1 MSDKLHRWI
10 KSQRRSKRET
20 INFWKKRPASFCI
33 RLVERLFIVDSISN
47 LVVRDISSLERLG
60 IIQNFVTS
68 IEKLEDPIIVERPNR
83 VFSEVGLKI
92 YDVRRSIFRY
102 GIKDA
107 RVHLRSGL
115 SGLFG
120 GFIVEELYPSY
131 MTIFGSGTVLHEY
144 RKIKK
149 SKFETLSGSW
159 VVVENPR
166 YYFHFIAQTLPTI
179 LRSLDHVTGPRIVC
193 HSDAPL
199 WLRDLLISLDAHTY
213 FTKSEVVHLEHAVFT
228 SAPEIASNPEVEL
241 IRKSLAQFQS
251 VKQSTNCFIGRPG
264 KHRNLGLL
272 ESELTKNLNEKGINV
287 IDPESFT
294 WNEELAFFASLS
306 KAVIVNGSGVAN
318 LVWMQPDSEV
328 IILIDGGDFS
338 TQIEK
343 AFLMACK
350 IKIIEIDIREYRHT
364 EHILISKIIDFLS

>member
-1 MSDKLHRWI
+1 MSDKLHKWI
-10 KSQRRSKRET
+10 NSQRRSKRET
-20 INFWKKRPASFCI
+20 LHFWRKRPASFCI
-33 RLVERLFIVDSISN
+33 RLVERLFIVDSIAN
-47 LVVRDISSLERLG
+47 LVVRDVSSLERLG
-60 IIQNFVTS
+60 VIQNFVTS

-92 YDVRRSIFRY
+92 FDVRRSIFRY
-102 GIKDA
+102 GVKDA
-107 RVHLRSGL
+107 KVHLRSGL
-115 SGLFG
+115 SSLFG
-120 GFIVEELYPSY
+120 GFIVEEFYPSY

-144 RKIKK
+144 RQIQKG
-149 SKFETLSGSW
+149 KFETLDGSW

-179 LRSLDHVTGPRIVC
+179 IRSLMHSTEPRIIC
-193 HSDAPL
+193 HFDAPH
-199 WLRDLLISLDAHTY
+199 WLKDLLISLDADTY
-213 FTKSEVVHLEHAVFT
+213 FTNSEVVHLEHAVFT

-241 IRKSLAQFQS
+241 IRKSLAQFESRTRGTQ
-251 VKQSTNCFIGRPG
+251 CFIGRPG
-264 KHRNLGLL
+264 KHRNLGVF
-272 ESELTKNLNEKGINV
+272 ESELNKNLRKAGINV
-287 IDPESFT
+287 IDPEKFS
-294 WNEELAFFASLS
+294 WSEELTFFASLD

-328 IILIDGGDFS
+328 IILIDGDNFS

-350 IKIIEIDIREYRHT
+350 IKIVEIDIRNYRHT